1 MSEETE
7 AAIGALACPA
17 LKGLK
22 GRCVANLGASC
33 ILGAQSLPLRERSKA
48 TRRSYPTGALVQTQ

>member
-17 LKGLK
+17 LE
-22 GRCVANLGASC
+22 GRCVAILGASC
-33 ILGAQSLPLRERSKA
+33 MLGAQSLPLRERL
-48 TRRSYPTGALVQTQ
+48 RSPEGRTPLAL